1 MARRRQYS
9 EVVPAAAAEV
19 EHELFEQPASERAS
33 DAALVTDSDHRRPLF
48 RHHFWHLVPV
58 LTRQQLRGR
67 FAQSRLNLTWNV
79 VQPVALTAVYAAF
92 FSGVLDVGSGST
104 PYLSFI
110 IAGLVPWRFLAN
122 GLSSSTALSDNIG
135 LISKIYFPREIIPI
149 VNVVGGGV
157 DLAIGTVLILVV
169 AWAQGTAPS
178 YHVIAL
184 PFVYLVLVL
193 FTAAA
198 TIIVTTV
205 AVFVRDVSHGM
216 QLLLLG
222 LFFATPIMYP
232 ESQLPSWL
240 EWFPKLNPLAVVVN
254 QAREVLLFNSWPNP
268 LLLGAHLIAAGG
280 LLVASV
286 AYVRSVEQR
295 MVDLA

>member
-1 MARRRQYS
+1 M
-9 EVVPAAAAEV
+9 VPAAAAEV
-19 EHELFEQPASERAS
+19 EHELFERPES
-33 DAALVTDSDHRRPLF
+33 DALADDTLVTGSDHRRPLI

-58 LTRQQLRGR
+58 LARQQLRGK
-67 FAQSRLNLTWNV
+67 FAQSRLNLAWNI
-79 VQPVALTAVYAAF
+79 VQPVALTGVYAAF
-92 FSGVLDVGSGST
+92 FSGVLDVGSGSV

-122 GLSSSTALSDNIG
+122 GLSGSTALSDNIG

-157 DLAIGTVLILVV
+157 DLVIGTVLILIV
-169 AWAQGTAPS
+169 AGVQGVSPS
-178 YHVIAL
+178 YHLVAL
-184 PFVYLVLVL
+184 PLVYLLLVF
-193 FTAAA
+193 FTAAT

-232 ESQLPSWL
+232 TSQLPSWL
-240 EWFPKLNPLAVVVN
+240 DWFPKFNPLAVVVT
-254 QAREVLLFNSWPNP
+254 QAREVLLFNSWPDP
-268 LLLGAHLIAAGG
+268 LLLGVHLVLSSAA
-280 LLVASV
+280 LVASL